1 MSSTQKTLLTLTL
14 LGFGVFLL
22 EMARVLNLSLFSLW
36 FGVSTALTFCCVSLK
51 NAETAPEK
59 WLYGMGVLL
68 TFVLFFLGEC
78 DDGACGWH
86 GGQTANHALNV
97 ALPF

>member
-51 NAETAPEK
+51 TAETAPEK

-68 TFVLFFLGEC
+68 TFVLFFWVSVMMVLVVGMG
-78 DDGACGWH
+78 DRPP
-86 GGQTANHALNV
+86 TT
-97 ALPF
+97 P

>member
-51 NAETAPEK
+51 NAKTAPEK
-59 WLYGMGVLL
+59 WLYGIGVLL
-68 TFVLFFLGEC
+68 TFVLFLWVSVMMVLVVGMG
-78 DDGACGWH
+78 DRPP
-86 GGQTANHALNV
+86 TT
-97 ALPF
+97 P

>member
-68 TFVLFFLGEC
+68 TFVLFFWVSVMMVLVVGMG
-78 DDGACGWH
+78 DRPP
-86 GGQTANHALNV
+86 TT
-97 ALPF
+97 P